1 MAEFDPDAFLK
12 GTPAAAP
19 AFDPDAFL
27 KGGTAGGVPPNG
39 PSAREKELRAEYLKS
54 LMAPGEP
61 GYSQRLKDSATLG
74 LMRPISGVMQGVAGL
89 FDSTSTFGERYR
101 AGVGAEEDYAR
112 RAVEN
117 TPGAAGVATDIAG
130 GLGAVGSGRAAAA
143 ATQVANAATTGRAIA
158 PATAEAA
165 GRAELGKVIAQGAGT
180 GAVEGAAR
188 NSEDVGSAAQ
198 GAAIG
203 GALGGA
209 VSGAV
214 GGAAKLVPGVRGA
227 QKAAREA
234 NQGASPEELKAAAKP
249 LFEKLDNSGIAYGQP
264 QTATLKQGLDD
275 LVANNKYNPHA
286 NPTLKGYVDQLGT
299 IATQPQGAR
308 FTELNNIRS
317 ALAEQA
323 RGPDP
328 STRRAAGE
336 IIGKIDDLVL
346 NNKPAINPAGVDV
359 PAVHEEAKKLW
370 KTAALADDVGWRAGK
385 AERKVASKAG
395 VNPDEANRGAFRPVL
410 EKAEKPGAYSPYTPD
425 QREQLARIVEGDKI
439 QNTYRNLGR
448 VAGSPTLRIAAGLG
462 ASALGYHG
470 GLGPVV
476 GALSGGA
483 AGGGAAKAMLD
494 RAAAARGEKN
504 IDALLRNIT
513 GSQPKDIPP
522 EALRVLLA
530 KQAAQRTGAAYA
542 GGKLGE
548 Q

>member
-1 MAEFDPDAFLK
+1 MGAFDDLIPEKA
-12 GTPAAAP
+12 PAAAP
-19 AFDPDAFL
+19 AAG
-27 KGGTAGGVPPNG
+27 GGTFDDLIPP
-39 PSAREKELRAEYLKS
+39 SREKELRKQYLEDQLK
-54 LMAPGEP
+54 AGEP
-61 GYSQRLKDSATLG
+61 GYTARLKDSATLG
-74 LMRPISGVMQGVAGL
+74 LIRPIGGLIRGVGGI
-89 FDSTSTFGERYR
+89 FDPTSTFGERYR
-101 AGVGAEEDYAR
+101 AGVGAEEDYAK

-117 TPGAAGVATDIAG
+117 TPGAAGVATDVVG
-130 GLGAVGSGRAAAA
+130 GLGASGVGKAAATGRAA
-143 ATQVANAATTGRAIA
+143 
-158 PATAEAA
+158 
-165 GRAELGKVIAQGAGT
+165 LGKVIAQGAGT

-188 NSEDVGSAAQ
+188 NAEDVGSAVE

-203 GALGGA
+203 GALGGTA
-209 VSGAV
+209 AGAV
-214 GGAAKLVPGVRGA
+214 GGAAKLLPGVRGA

-234 NQGASPEELKAAAKP
+234 NQGAKPEELKAAAKP
-249 LFEKLDNSGIAYGQP
+249 LFEKLDSNGIAYGQP
-264 QTATLKQGLDD
+264 QTAVLKQGLDD
-275 LVANNKYNPHA
+275 LVASNKYNPHA
-286 NPTLKGYVDQLGT
+286 NPTLKGYVDQLDT
-299 IATQPQGAR
+299 IATQPQGAK

-346 NNKPAINPAGVDV
+346 NNKPAVNPAGVDV
-359 PAVHEEAKKLW
+359 AAVHKEARELW
-370 KTAALADDVGWRAGK
+370 KAASLADDVGWRAGT

-425 QREQLARIVEGDKI
+425 QREQLAKIVTGDKL

-476 GALSGGA
+476 TALGGGA
-483 AGGGAAKAMLD
+483 AGGGAAKALLD

-522 EALRVLLA
+522 DALRKLLA
-530 KQAAQRTGAAYA
+530 KQALQRTGAAYA
-542 GGKLGE
+542 AGKTGE